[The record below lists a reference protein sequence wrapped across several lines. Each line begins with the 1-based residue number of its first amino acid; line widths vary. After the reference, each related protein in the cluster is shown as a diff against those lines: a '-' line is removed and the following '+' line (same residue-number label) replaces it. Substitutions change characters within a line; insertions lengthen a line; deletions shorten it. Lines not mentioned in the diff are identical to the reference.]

1 MAKIKDNIEQRIKDA
16 ANVVDVIRDA
26 GFTLHKQGS
35 AYKCLCPFHADN
47 HIGSFIV
54 NERKNYYK
62 CFSCGAK
69 GDAIKFVQEFHHLEY
84 RDALLYIAAIYGIY
98 VEEDEH
104 YEQIRAKREEHK
116 KTFVPR
122 EPLPPT
128 RLGVWKFEV
137 LKNFVPNNDKNVL
150 LRWMLSLPFKPEH
163 LENLRLAIQLYCVG
177 TAISSSQYGWT
188 VWPQID
194 TEMRVRDMKF
204 MKYKPDGHRAKD
216 GYALN
221 WLKAMKVKEGKFNE
235 DTHHV
240 EHCLFG
246 LHLAPMFPKAE
257 VCLVE
262 SEKSAILCAAFT
274 DPNERLWMATGGMQF
289 FKPDMLAPLI
299 KAQRD
304 IVLYPDYDGYEAW
317 EEAAKVIDYPRMS
330 ISQKPRTL
338 HIISDGPKADIA
350 DIMVRTMQGVTESTA
365 EIAARRLGLKA
376 VPAGL
381 AKLIDNLDLHI
392 E

>member
-1 MAKIKDNIEQRIKDA
+1 MAKIKENIEQKIKDA
-16 ANVVDVIRDA
+16 ARIADVLQDA
-26 GFTLHKQGS
+26 GYTLHKQGA
-35 AYKCLCPFHADN
+35 AYKCLCPFHDDR
-47 HIGSFIV
+47 HIGSFVV
-54 NERKNYYK
+54 NIRHNFYK

-69 GDAIKFVQEFHHLEY
+69 GDPIKFVMDYYHKDY
-84 RDALLYIAAIYGIY
+84 TDALRYLAAMYNIWID
-98 VEEDEH
+98 DEPAPVVTKH
-104 YEQIRAKREEHK
+104 E
-116 KTFVPR
+116 PR
-122 EPLPPT
+122 QPLPPT
-128 RLGVWKFEV
+128 RLGTWNFEV

-150 LRWMLSLPFKPEH
+150 LNWMLSLPFKPEH
-163 LENLRLAIQLYCVG
+163 LENLRLAIKLYCVG
-177 TAISSSQYGWT
+177 TAVSSSQYGWT

-204 MKYKPDGHRAKD
+204 MRYNPDGHRAKD

-257 VCLVE
+257 ICLVE

-299 KAQRD
+299 RAKRD

-317 EEAAKVIDYPRMS
+317 EEAAKVIDYARMS
-330 ISQKPRTL
+330 ISQKPREL
-338 HIISDGPKADIA
+338 HIMADGPKADIA
-350 DIMVRTMQGVTESTA
+350 DIMVRTMQGITESTA
-365 EIAARRLGLKA
+365 EVAARRLGLKS
-376 VPAGL
+376 VPKGL
-381 AKLIDNLDLHI
+381 AMLIEKLDMQITD
-392 E
+392 